1 MLKNQLTSVSV
12 VINCHNSEK
21 FIEECLASVMNQS
34 YKDFEVIVWDNKS
47 DDLTEDIVRK
57 SARLDSRIKYF
68 RGENFVPLGSARNL
82 ALEKCDGNWIAFLDS
97 DDLWDHDFLT
107 DQMSALAGKES
118 STFGYGFVTEFLQNS
133 AAIQNFGKEERK
145 MTPGISSYKKLLS
158 GNFLYFSSLIFSR
171 EALDFLKNFKEEF
184 VQAEDYELLLRLSEK
199 FQAIQTGHV
208 YYRLHENNLSKSQT
222 AELYTETLLILE
234 NHKDNFSARLFSA
247 LNLINLGLLSIKK
260 RDLNLFRKIKSRVKI
275 NLFYLFLGIGLLIA
289 QKAKKNGLY
298 ALSRTLNKVNWR
310 GK

>member
-145 MTPGISSYKKLLS
+145 MTPGISIYKKLLS